1 MSEALGGN
9 YAGLLG
15 VVREILQALN
25 IGPERKAASKASRL
39 VFWNDG
45 MLKELRAVANGEI
58 DASTIRHLREKFE
71 ESEDRVMRAISELM
85 NIRNELGATPVGRQI
100 DSVVNSAGYGKGEVR
115 KAIGNL
121 LGMRNK
127 ERAQAAATEICRQID
142 TLNAELA
149 RLNRMANG

>member
-1 MSEALGGN
+1 
-9 YAGLLG
+9 
-15 VVREILQALN
+15 
-25 IGPERKAASKASRL
+25 
-39 VFWNDG
+39 
-45 MLKELRAVANGEI
+45 
-58 DASTIRHLREKFE
+58 LREKFE
-71 ESEDRVMRAISELM
+71 ESEDRVMSAISELM